1 NHLPPAKG
9 DIAMVFQNYA
19 LYPHKTVEQ
28 NMAFAL
34 KLRKTDPA
42 VVAERVKRAADILDL
57 NPYLKR
63 YPRQLS
69 GGQRQR
75 VAMGRA
81 IVRNPQVFLFD
92 EPLSNLDAK
101 LRVQMRTE
109 IKELHQRLKT
119 TTIYVTH
126 DQIEAMTMADKIV
139 VMRDGRIEQ
148 VGAPLELFD
157 RPANLFVAGF
167 IGSPSMNLLKGTMR
181 KGDKPGVDIAG
192 TLFPIGS
199 GNAAQDGQAVVY
211 GVRPEHLEIHP
222 DGVPAKISVVE
233 PTGSETL
240 VFLRFGEGEMV
251 ALFRERH
258 DFKPGDTLKLK
269 PRLDQIHLFDAET
282 GKRL

>member
-1 NHLPPAKG
+1 
-9 DIAMVFQNYA
+9 
-19 LYPHKTVEQ
+19 
-28 NMAFAL
+28 
-34 KLRKTDPA
+34 
-42 VVAERVKRAADILDL
+42 
-57 NPYLKR
+57 
-63 YPRQLS
+63 
-69 GGQRQR
+69 
-75 VAMGRA
+75 
-81 IVRNPQVFLFD
+81 
-92 EPLSNLDAK
+92 
-101 LRVQMRTE
+101 MRTE

-167 IGSPSMNLLKGTMR
+167 IGSPSMNLLKGVMR

-192 TLFPIGS
+192 TVFPIPP
-199 GNAAQDGQAVVY
+199 GNSAQDGQAVVY

-258 DFKPGDTLKLK
+258 DFKPGDTLTLR
-269 PRLDQIHLFDAET
+269 PRLDQLHLFDAGT
-282 GKRL
+282 GRRL